1 MRKVIKEFSGD
12 FLKITFLGT
21 AGSMITKSRTNLAV
35 LVDEDLL
42 IDCGEGTSQKLLAIL
57 GDLSKIETIL
67 ISHGHADHIMG
78 ITSLLWAMW
87 LVSKRTKDLKII
99 GPEYIETLVTSLL
112 KLGYTPLDRLTFK
125 INYELDTSS
134 ENIFFK
140 ATLHNPTNFA
150 YRIER
155 RGKSLCYTGDTAPC
169 EGLVELAEKC
179 DVLIHEAAFP
189 DELSNLAHK
198 LNHSTPS
205 DAGQLASKANVRI
218 LALVHWPDIFEGSE
232 YILINQAR
240 KSFDGEIILAKD
252 LDVLDV

>member
-1 MRKVIKEFSGD
+1 LGD

-78 ITSLLWAMW
+78 IPSLLWAMW
-87 LVSKRTKDLKII
+87 LVNKRTKDLKII
-99 GPEYIETLVTSLL
+99 GPDYIENLVTSLL
-112 KLGYTPLDRLTFK
+112 KLGYTPLDRLTFR
-125 INYELDTSS
+125 INYEFNTYSY

-140 ATLHNPTNFA
+140 ATLHYPANFA

-169 EGLVELAEKC
+169 EGLIGLAKKC
-179 DVLIHEAAFP
+179 DVLIHETAFP

-218 LALVHWPDIFEGSE
+218 LALFHWPDIFEGNES
-232 YILINQAR
+232 ILIDQAR
-240 KSFDGEIILAKD
+240 KSFNGEIILAKD
-252 LDVLDV
+252 LDVLEL

>member
-1 MRKVIKEFSGD
+1 M
-12 FLKITFLGT
+12 KITFLGT
-21 AGSMITKSRTNLAV
+21 AGSMITKSRTNPSV

-57 GDLSKIETIL
+57 GDLSKIDSIL

-87 LVSKRTKDLKII
+87 LSNRRNKDLKII
-99 GPEYIETLVTSLL
+99 GPEYIEALVTSLL
-112 KLGYTPLDRLTFK
+112 KLGYTPLDRLTFR
-125 INYELDTSS
+125 INYAFDTHSY

-140 ATLHNPTNFA
+140 PTLHYPTNFA

-155 RGKSLCYTGDTAPC
+155 RGKSICYTGDTAPC
-169 EGLVELAEKC
+169 EGLIDLAEKC

-218 LALVHWPDIFEGSE
+218 LALVHWPDTFEGNES
-232 YILINQAR
+232 ILIDQAR
-240 KSFDGEIILAKD
+240 RSFDGEIILAKD
-252 LDVLDV
+252 LDVLEL